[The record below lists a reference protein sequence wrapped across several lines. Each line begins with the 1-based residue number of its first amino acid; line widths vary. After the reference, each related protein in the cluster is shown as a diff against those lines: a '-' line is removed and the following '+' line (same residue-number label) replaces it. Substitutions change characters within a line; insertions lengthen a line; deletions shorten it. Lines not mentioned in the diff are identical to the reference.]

1 MTPQQHSSPVG
12 ASQQASLSSPPTGRT
27 EEGDRPI
34 YLYLLRHAEGS
45 HNKGAKERK
54 PGQSRTSIFR
64 SPEHFDAR
72 LSAKGKAQC
81 ADAAARMPAPL
92 RAALAARLGDTTD
105 LPGKAVKESHENSTG
120 DNTEDDTEEKRAR
133 GEGSDRGSEEAGAAG
148 QEGERKSVHLEKF
161 SVVLCTSTLRRA
173 LETGHL
179 VVQRAVDI
187 LRNEEEQK
195 TDEGRARDAESMRDK
210 TTEGEESEGGLT
222 VQTIPTFA
230 IEDLREW
237 SGGGHICDGRHS
249 TRELR
254 EFCAPRFSNL
264 SFIVDKD
271 EDALPPSMPRE
282 SRADVER
289 RCFAFLRFLVSLA
302 TETSPLVCPSL
313 STSASPS
320 GFASEPHSPRQR
332 RRLSSSLSSLSSF
345 SSPSPAPL
353 HVMCVVHSAWTRHLL
368 AALGLFDP
376 SERGLKNCEWR
387 RISTSVAK
395 LRRALQKVCLP
406 PAPPLPASLARPRR
420 FPLSLQAASSPSE
433 SPSLLAGSLRESS
446 GIAETRTVPSLA
458 EFLDA
463 VPRDPFSLL
472 VFPPSAAVDVASDR
486 ACKDAPSAMS
496 RGSLSL
502 AVRRAEE
509 AIRAWSQLHQY
520 VPELGKK
527 RRTNENRREA
537 AGCEGKEGS
546 DGKQTETAASP
557 PFAERRRQLEEELAR
572 LRLLD
577 SEEGRRREVVT
588 DATMCLRPVNED
600 TETGRWE
607 VVAKERVHR
616 QACLLL
622 VFPRAVEATERHVAE
637 CAPPAGAPSS
647 PSAGEETAG
656 AFLPPNRQSSESPEE
671 AETAEREREEEIF
684 DICSNLLP
692 STSGVD
698 VVYRLN
704 ILSL

>member
-271 EDALPPSMPRE
+271 
-282 SRADVER
+282 
-289 RCFAFLRFLVSLA
+289 
-302 TETSPLVCPSL
+302 
-313 STSASPS
+313 
-320 GFASEPHSPRQR
+320 G
-332 RRLSSSLSSLSSF
+332 
-345 SSPSPAPL
+345 
-353 HVMCVVHSAWTRHLL
+353 
-368 AALGLFDP
+368 
-376 SERGLKNCEWR
+376 
-387 RISTSVAK
+387 
-395 LRRALQKVCLP
+395 
-406 PAPPLPASLARPRR
+406 
-420 FPLSLQAASSPSE
+420 AASKRTQSNAQCVDAA
-433 SPSLLAGSLRESS
+433 LAGSLGFVRPFGARPKKLRMASHLHVCCQAAS
-446 GIAETRTVPSLA
+446 GFAEASA
-458 EFLDA
+458 KQEDGH
-463 VPRDPFSLL
+463 RDDCRRL
-472 VFPPSAAVDVASDR
+472 VDVASDR